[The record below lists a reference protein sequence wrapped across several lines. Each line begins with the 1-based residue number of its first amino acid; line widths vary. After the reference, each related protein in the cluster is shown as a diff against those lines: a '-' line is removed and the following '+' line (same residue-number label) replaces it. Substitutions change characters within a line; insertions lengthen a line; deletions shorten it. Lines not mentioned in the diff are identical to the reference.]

1 MNTIPT
7 STSLVERIENALA
20 SSDLHSAEVAGLIA
34 AAMAAEARFENLI
47 EKLTIL
53 HTAVLAQEKHH
64 NQKQNPALHWQNEPT
79 VNRHQGAK
87 RRVAEKP
94 QPQVKSYV
102 VGSLA
107 DPNAPF

>member
-1 MNTIPT
+1 MNSIPT
-7 STSLVERIENALA
+7 NTSLVQRIENALA
-20 SSDLHSAEVAGLIA
+20 SSDLHSAEIAGLIE

-47 EKLTIL
+47 SQLTIL

-64 NQKQNPALHWQNEPT
+64 QSQNPKLGFLNEPEKP
-79 VNRHQGAK
+79 RHQGEAK

-94 QPQVKSYV
+94 QPRVKSYV
-102 VGSLA
+102 VGSMQ